1 MAGNKEQRIKEMLG
15 FGIAQETVA
24 NSLGLTPGYISQL
37 MSNEE
42 FADSVAQLRMLHEV
56 APTKRDLSYDSL
68 EDKLL
73 ETMHD
78 MVDNG
83 RFHKPEQVLHALRV
97 SNGMIRRGNHA
108 VSQNKPAAVV
118 INLSLPSSVRDHF
131 IPDLAGRAA
140 AKDRFVT
147 NRKGEVIEVDGQT
160 TITMDSK
167 TLVKQIIDQKK
178 AEGGS
183 ENEGDFTK
191 LENQIQRVG

>member
-1 MAGNKEQRIKEMLG
+1 MATKEQRIKEMLG

-73 ETMHD
+73 EAMHD

-108 VSQNKPAAVV
+108 VSQNKPASVV
-118 INLSLPSSVRDHF
+118 INLSLPAAVRDKF
-131 IPDLAGRAA
+131 IPGMDQ
-140 AKDRFVT
+140 KERFIT
-147 NRKGEVIEVDGQT
+147 NRKGEVIEVNGQT

-183 ENEGDFTK
+183 DNEGDFTK